1 MPVLKYLNDILDSVR
16 DQDDGAN
23 ADYIEKLKNADSD
36 KLGLAICTTAGHVY
50 AVGDCDYEFSIQSI
64 SKPFVYALAL
74 DIYGA
79 DEVHKYVGVEPSGD
93 PFNELSLDDDTGR
106 PANPLINAG
115 AITVNQLIGGP
126 EIPVADRVEK
136 IRDYFSRLAGRELSI
151 DQDIVESELK
161 GADRNRSITYMLREV
176 GMVTDEA
183 DDAVASYT
191 SQCSVLVTVKD
202 LAAMAATL
210 ANGGTQPVTGEKILS
225 AEACRVTQA
234 VMVSAGM
241 YDASGRWMVNVGIPA
256 KSGVA
261 GGLIGTMPSQMG
273 IASLSPRLDKQGN
286 SVRGVKIFHELSSS
300 LGLNLLSSNYYVAPG
315 IRGFDRRGE
324 TVVVRLQGMINF
336 LAAEKILYDLD
347 RRDLGKRLVLDVS
360 RVTSFNKAGRDLIK
374 DGLMGFRDAGI
385 EVGIYDPEHNLS
397 DWEFSD
403 GTTAEAIR
411 DFTTSFSVPAPRK
424 DVYSAITRPGDWWGG
439 NVEGN
444 AALEGSEFSS
454 EFSSDAG
461 ERYMGMRVEE
471 ADDGKRVVWHVEPRG
486 MENENPE
493 WDNTSLIFDLQDD
506 DSGQTKVNF
515 THRGLWPHDRGYEEA
530 AETWRDR
537 LAKGLQP
544 LLDRLGRGGDGADAS
559 ADEASADEAGGG
571 TKSSDSSE
579 TPSDEP
585 TGTITVD

>member
-1 MPVLKYLNDILDSVR
+1 MPSPVLQYLNDILDRVR
-16 DQDDGAN
+16 DQDAGAN
-23 ADYIEKLKNADSD
+23 ADYIEKLKRADPD
-36 KLGLAICTTAGHVY
+36 KLGLAICTTAGHIY
-50 AVGDCDYEFSIQSI
+50 AAGDCDYEFSIQSI

-79 DEVHKYVGVEPSGD
+79 EEVHKHVGVEASGD
-93 PFNELSLDDDTGR
+93 PFNELSLDDETGR

-126 EIPVADRVEK
+126 DIPVEERIEK
-136 IRDYFSRLAGRELSI
+136 IRAYFSRLAGRDLSI
-151 DQDIVESELK
+151 DQDIYDSEMAS
-161 GADRNRSITYMLREV
+161 ADRNRAITYMLREV

-183 DDAVASYT
+183 DDALAGYI
-191 SQCSVLVTVKD
+191 SQCSVLVTVRD
-202 LAAMAATL
+202 LAVMAATL

-225 AEACRVTQA
+225 AEACRVAQA

-261 GGLIGTMPSQMG
+261 GGLIGTMPAQMG

-286 SVRGVKIFHELSSS
+286 SVRGVKIFHELSSG
-300 LGLNLLSSNYYVAPG
+300 LGLNLLSSNFYVAPG
-315 IRGFDRRGE
+315 IRGVERRGG
-324 TVVVRLQGMINF
+324 TTVVRLQGMINF
-336 LAAEKILYDLD
+336 AAAEKILYGLEQ
-347 RRDLGKRLVLDVS
+347 RDLEGRVVLDVS

-374 DGLMGFRDAGI
+374 DGLMQYRDAGV

-397 DWEFSD
+397 DWQFSD

-411 DFTTSFSVPAPRK
+411 DFTTSFSVPASRE
-424 DVYSAITRPGDWWGG
+424 DVYSAITRPGEWWGSK
-439 NVEGN
+439 VEGN
-444 AALEGSEFSS
+444 AATEGSEFSS
-454 EFSSDAG
+454 ESDDS
-461 ERYMGMRVEE
+461 YMGMKVQE

-493 WDNTSLIFDLQDD
+493 WNNTSLIFDLQDD

-515 THRGLWPHDRGYEEA
+515 THRGLWPHDHGYDEA
-530 AETWRDR
+530 AKTWRDR

-544 LLDRLGRGGDGADAS
+544 LLDRIAGGDGA
-559 ADEASADEAGGG
+559 AGG
-571 TKSSDSSE
+571 
-579 TPSDEP
+579 DEEGAP
-585 TGTITVD
+585 ITVD

>member
-1 MPVLKYLNDILDSVR
+1 MLSPVPQYLSDILDTVR
-16 DQDDGAN
+16 DQDSGAN

-36 KLGLAICTTAGHVY
+36 KLGLAICTTAGHTYV
-50 AVGDCDYEFSIQSI
+50 AGDSDYEFSIQSI

-79 DEVHKYVGVEPSGD
+79 EEVHKYVGVEPSGD

-126 EIPVADRVEK
+126 EIPVDERVEK
-136 IRDYFSRLAGRELSI
+136 IRSYFSRLAGRELTV
-151 DQDIVESELK
+151 DEEIVASELA
-161 GADRNRSITYMLREV
+161 GADRNRAITYMLREV

-183 DDAVASYT
+183 EDAVSSYI
-191 SQCSVLVTVKD
+191 SQCSVLVNVKD

-261 GGLIGTMPSQMG
+261 GGLIGTMPSQLG

-286 SVRGVKIFHELSSS
+286 SVRGVKIFHELSGG

-315 IRGFDRRGE
+315 IRGIEQRGE
-324 TVVVRLQGMINF
+324 TTVVRLQGMINF
-336 LAAEKILYDLD
+336 VAAEKILYGLE
-347 RRDLGKRLVLDVS
+347 RQKLHGGLVLDVS

-374 DGLMGFRDAGI
+374 DGLMQYRDSGI

-411 DFTTSFSVPAPRK
+411 DFTTSFSVPASRE
-424 DVYSAITRPGDWWGG
+424 DVYSAITRPGDWWGAK
-439 NVEGN
+439 VEGD
-444 AALEGSEFSS
+444 AGVQGSEFSS
-454 EFSSDAG
+454 ESDDN
-461 ERYMGMRVEE
+461 YVGMKVEE

-486 MENENPE
+486 MEKENRE
-493 WDNTSLIFDLQDD
+493 WDDTSVIFDLQDD
-506 DSGQTKVNF
+506 DAGHTKVNF
-515 THRGLWPHDRGYEEA
+515 THRGLWPHDHGYDEA
-530 AETWRDR
+530 VQTWRDR
-537 LAKGLQP
+537 LDKRLQP
-544 LLDRLGRGGDGADAS
+544 LLDRLG
-559 ADEASADEAGGG
+559 
-571 TKSSDSSE
+571 
-579 TPSDEP
+579 SDEKKA
-585 TGTITVD
+585 GEKKAGEITVE